1 MANLKEVRVRI
12 ASVVSTQQITKAMK
26 MVSASKLRRAQ
37 GAIQQIRPY
46 AEGLQNMVGRLV
58 SGLEGSA
65 AEMPLTSVREIKR
78 VGVVLLTSDKG
89 LCGGFNSNLIKTAR
103 RFIQD
108 LPADQQATLIPVG
121 RKGVDFFKRSGL
133 PQDLRFKDLML
144 KIRYQ
149 ATAEMAEQLSKA
161 FVQGEYD
168 QVVVVYSEFKNP
180 VVQYFRVMPWLPL
193 QAESPSASSSSSATG
208 ASSGAGQGAADYLY
222 EPGREQIVQDLLP
235 FSLAIDL
242 HKAMLDTQASEHGA
256 RMTAMDKATE
266 NAGDLLRELRLQ
278 YNRARQAAITTEI
291 TEIVGGA
298 AALAGWSTGPVACA
312 VDGRLSHM
320 LLC

>member
-103 RFIQD
+103 RFMQN
-108 LPADQQATLIPVG
+108 LPDDQQATLIPVG

-193 QAESPSASSSSSATG
+193 QSESPSASSSSSG
-208 ASSGAGQGAADYLY
+208 AGAGQGVADYLY

-298 AALAGWSTGPVACA
+298 AALAG
-312 VDGRLSHM
+312 
-320 LLC
+320 

>member
-12 ASVVSTQQITKAMK
+12 GSVISTQQITKAMK

-46 AEGLQNMVGRLV
+46 AEGLQNIVGRLV
-58 SGLEGSA
+58 AGLEGSDT
-65 AEMPLTSVREIKR
+65 EMPLTQVRDVKR

-108 LPADQQATLIPVG
+108 LPSNQQATLIPVG
-121 RKGVDFFKRSGL
+121 RKGADFFKRSDL
-133 PQDLRFKDLML
+133 PKDLRFKDLML

-149 ATAEMAEQLSKA
+149 ATAEMAEEISKA
-161 FVQGEYD
+161 FVAGEYD
-168 QVVVVYSEFKNP
+168 KVVVIYSEFKNP
-180 VVQYFRVMPWLPL
+180 VVQYFKVMPWLPL
-193 QAESPSASSSSSATG
+193 QADSDTSSASVSANQE
-208 ASSGAGQGAADYLY
+208 AQADYLY
-222 EPGREQIVQDLLP
+222 EPGREAIVRDLLP
-235 FSLAIDL
+235 FSLAIEL

-298 AALAGWSTGPVACA
+298 AALAG
-312 VDGRLSHM
+312 
-320 LLC
+320 

>member
-12 ASVVSTQQITKAMK
+12 GSVISTQQITKAMK

-46 AEGLQNMVGRLV
+46 AEGLQNIVGRLV
-58 SGLEGSA
+58 AGLEGSDT
-65 AEMPLTSVREIKR
+65 EMPLTQVRDVKR

-108 LPADQQATLIPVG
+108 LPSNQQATLIPVG
-121 RKGVDFFKRSGL
+121 RKGADFFKRSDL
-133 PQDLRFKDLML
+133 PKDLRFKDLML

-149 ATAEMAEQLSKA
+149 ATAEMAEEISKA
-161 FVQGEYD
+161 FVAGEYD
-168 QVVVVYSEFKNP
+168 KVVVIYSEFKNP
-180 VVQYFRVMPWLPL
+180 VVQYFKVMPWLPL
-193 QAESPSASSSSSATG
+193 QAESDTSTTSVSAS
-208 ASSGAGQGAADYLY
+208 QEVQADYLY
-222 EPGREQIVQDLLP
+222 EPGREAIVRDLLP
-235 FSLAIDL
+235 FSLAIEL

-298 AALAGWSTGPVACA
+298 AALAG
-312 VDGRLSHM
+312 
-320 LLC
+320 

>member
-193 QAESPSASSSSSATG
+193 QAESPSASSSSSPSG
-208 ASSGAGQGAADYLY
+208 AGAGQGAADYLY

-298 AALAGWSTGPVACA
+298 AALAG
-312 VDGRLSHM
+312 
-320 LLC
+320 

>member
-103 RFIQD
+103 RFMQN
-108 LPADQQATLIPVG
+108 LPDDQQATLIPVG

-193 QAESPSASSSSSATG
+193 QAESPSASSSSSG
-208 ASSGAGQGAADYLY
+208 AGSGQGAADYLY

-298 AALAGWSTGPVACA
+298 AALAG
-312 VDGRLSHM
+312 
-320 LLC
+320 

>member
-12 ASVVSTQQITKAMK
+12 GSVISTQQITKAMK

-46 AEGLQNMVGRLV
+46 AEGLQNIVGRLV
-58 SGLEGSA
+58 AGLEGSDT
-65 AEMPLTSVREIKR
+65 EMPLTQVRDVKR

-108 LPADQQATLIPVG
+108 LPSNQQATLIPVG
-121 RKGVDFFKRSGL
+121 RKGADFFKRSDL
-133 PQDLRFKDLML
+133 PKDLRFKDFML

-149 ATAEMAEQLSKA
+149 ATAEMAEEISKA
-161 FVQGEYD
+161 FVAGEYD
-168 QVVVVYSEFKNP
+168 KVVVIYSEFKNP
-180 VVQYFRVMPWLPL
+180 VVQYFKVMPWLPL
-193 QAESPSASSSSSATG
+193 QAEPDTSTASVSASQDA
-208 ASSGAGQGAADYLY
+208 QADYLY
-222 EPGREQIVQDLLP
+222 EPGREAIVRDLLP
-235 FSLAIDL
+235 FSLAIEL

-298 AALAGWSTGPVACA
+298 AALEG
-312 VDGRLSHM
+312 
-320 LLC
+320 

>member
-193 QAESPSASSSSSATG
+193 QAESPSASSSASG
-208 ASSGAGQGAADYLY
+208 AGAGQGVADYLY

-298 AALAGWSTGPVACA
+298 AALAG
-312 VDGRLSHM
+312 
-320 LLC
+320 

>member
-12 ASVVSTQQITKAMK
+12 ASVISTQQITKAMK

-133 PQDLRFKDLML
+133 PQDLRFRDLML

-193 QAESPSASSSSSATG
+193 QAEPPSASSSASG
-208 ASSGAGQGAADYLY
+208 AGAGQGAADYLY

-298 AALAGWSTGPVACA
+298 AALAG
-312 VDGRLSHM
+312 
-320 LLC
+320 

>member
-12 ASVVSTQQITKAMK
+12 ASVISTQQITKAMK

-46 AEGLQNMVGRLV
+46 ADGLQHIVGRLV
-58 SGLEGSA
+58 SGLEGTEA
-65 AEMPLTSVREIKR
+65 DIALAKAREVQR
-78 VGVVLLTSDKG
+78 VGIVLLTSDKG

-103 RFIQD
+103 RFIQE
-108 LPADQQATLIPVG
+108 LPAGQTGTIIPVG
-121 RKGVDFFKRSGL
+121 RKGADFFKRSGL

-149 ATAEMAEQLSKA
+149 ATAQMAEALSKA
-161 FVQGEYD
+161 FVDGEYD
-168 QVVVVYSEFKNP
+168 KVVVIYSEFKNP
-180 VVQYFRVMPWLPL
+180 VVQYFKVMPWLPL
-193 QAESPSASSSSSATG
+193 KAEP
-208 ASSGAGQGAADYLY
+208 QGAVQAATAARESKADYLY
-222 EPGREQIVQDLLP
+222 EPSRESIVRDLLP
-235 FSLAIDL
+235 FSLAIEL

-266 NAGDLLRELRLQ
+266 NAGELLRDLRLQ

-298 AALAGWSTGPVACA
+298 AALAG
-312 VDGRLSHM
+312 
-320 LLC
+320 

>member
-108 LPADQQATLIPVG
+108 LPADQQSTLIPVG

-133 PQDLRFKDLML
+133 PQDLRFRDLML

-149 ATAEMAEQLSKA
+149 ATAEMADQLSKA

-193 QAESPSASSSSSATG
+193 QAESPSASSSAPG
-208 ASSGAGQGAADYLY
+208 GGAGQGAADYLY
-222 EPGREQIVQDLLP
+222 EPGREEIVQDLLP

-291 TEIVGGA
+291 NPLNPLPARWTVG
-298 AALAGWSTGPVACA
+298 
-312 VDGRLSHM
+312 
-320 LLC
+320 

>member
-103 RFIQD
+103 RFMQN
-108 LPADQQATLIPVG
+108 LPDDQQATLIPVG

-193 QAESPSASSSSSATG
+193 QAESPSASSSSSASG
-208 ASSGAGQGAADYLY
+208 AGAGQGAADYLY

-298 AALAGWSTGPVACA
+298 AALAG
-312 VDGRLSHM
+312 
-320 LLC
+320 

>member
-108 LPADQQATLIPVG
+108 LPDDQQATLIPVG

-149 ATAEMAEQLSKA
+149 ATAEMAAELSKA

-168 QVVVVYSEFKNP
+168 QVVVIYSEFKNP
-180 VVQYFRVMPWLPL
+180 VVQYYRVMPWLPL
-193 QAESPSASSSSSATG
+193 QAESPSASTKGPG
-208 ASSGAGQGAADYLY
+208 AGAGQGTADYLY
-222 EPGREQIVQDLLP
+222 EPGREEIVQDLLP

-298 AALAGWSTGPVACA
+298 AALAG
-312 VDGRLSHM
+312 
-320 LLC
+320 

>member
-149 ATAEMAEQLSKA
+149 ATAEMADQLSKA

-193 QAESPSASSSSSATG
+193 QAESPSASSSPSG
-208 ASSGAGQGAADYLY
+208 AGAGQGAADYLY

-298 AALAGWSTGPVACA
+298 AALAG
-312 VDGRLSHM
+312 
-320 LLC
+320 

>member
-103 RFIQD
+103 RFMQN
-108 LPADQQATLIPVG
+108 LPDDQQATLIPVG

-133 PQDLRFKDLML
+133 PQDLRFKELML

-193 QAESPSASSSSSATG
+193 QAESPSASSSSSASG
-208 ASSGAGQGAADYLY
+208 AGAGQGAADYLY

-298 AALAGWSTGPVACA
+298 AALAG
-312 VDGRLSHM
+312 
-320 LLC
+320 

>member
-12 ASVVSTQQITKAMK
+12 GSVISTQQITKAMK

-46 AEGLQNMVGRLV
+46 AEGLQNIVGRLV
-58 SGLEGSA
+58 AGLEGSDT
-65 AEMPLTSVREIKR
+65 EMPLTQVRDVKR

-108 LPADQQATLIPVG
+108 LPSNQQATLIPVG
-121 RKGVDFFKRSGL
+121 RKGADFFKRSDL
-133 PQDLRFKDLML
+133 PKDLRFKDLML

-149 ATAEMAEQLSKA
+149 ATAEMAEEISKA
-161 FVQGEYD
+161 FVAGEYD
-168 QVVVVYSEFKNP
+168 KVVVIYSEFKNP
-180 VVQYFRVMPWLPL
+180 VVQYFKVMPWLPL
-193 QAESPSASSSSSATG
+193 QAESDTSTASVSASQDT
-208 ASSGAGQGAADYLY
+208 QADYLY
-222 EPGREQIVQDLLP
+222 EPGREAIVRDLLP
-235 FSLAIDL
+235 FSLAIEL

-298 AALAGWSTGPVACA
+298 AALAG
-312 VDGRLSHM
+312 
-320 LLC
+320 

>member
-108 LPADQQATLIPVG
+108 LQTI
-121 RKGVDFFKRSGL
+121 
-133 PQDLRFKDLML
+133 
-144 KIRYQ
+144 
-149 ATAEMAEQLSKA
+149 
-161 FVQGEYD
+161 
-168 QVVVVYSEFKNP
+168 
-180 VVQYFRVMPWLPL
+180 
-193 QAESPSASSSSSATG
+193 
-208 ASSGAGQGAADYLY
+208 
-222 EPGREQIVQDLLP
+222 
-235 FSLAIDL
+235 
-242 HKAMLDTQASEHGA
+242 
-256 RMTAMDKATE
+256 
-266 NAGDLLRELRLQ
+266 
-278 YNRARQAAITTEI
+278 NRQ
-291 TEIVGGA
+291 
-298 AALAGWSTGPVACA
+298 P
-312 VDGRLSHM
+312 
-320 LLC
+320 

>member
-12 ASVVSTQQITKAMK
+12 GSVISTQQITKAMK

-46 AEGLQNMVGRLV
+46 AEGLQHIVGRLV
-58 SGLEGSA
+58 AGLEGSDT
-65 AEMPLTSVREIKR
+65 EMPLTQVRDVKR

-108 LPADQQATLIPVG
+108 LPSNQQATLIPVG
-121 RKGVDFFKRSGL
+121 RKGADFFKRSDL
-133 PQDLRFKDLML
+133 PKDLRFKDLML

-149 ATAEMAEQLSKA
+149 ATAEMAEEISKA
-161 FVQGEYD
+161 FVAGEYD
-168 QVVVVYSEFKNP
+168 KVVVIYSEFKNP
-180 VVQYFRVMPWLPL
+180 VVQYFKVMPWLPL
-193 QAESPSASSSSSATG
+193 QAESDTSTASVSASQDA
-208 ASSGAGQGAADYLY
+208 QADYLY
-222 EPGREQIVQDLLP
+222 EPGREAIVRDLLP
-235 FSLAIDL
+235 FSLAIEL

-298 AALAGWSTGPVACA
+298 AALAG
-312 VDGRLSHM
+312 
-320 LLC
+320 

>member
-103 RFIQD
+103 RFMQN
-108 LPADQQATLIPVG
+108 LPDDQQATLIPVG

-193 QAESPSASSSSSATG
+193 QAESPSASSSSSSSG
-208 ASSGAGQGAADYLY
+208 AGAGQGAADYLY

-298 AALAGWSTGPVACA
+298 AALAG
-312 VDGRLSHM
+312 
-320 LLC
+320 

>member
-12 ASVVSTQQITKAMK
+12 GSVISTQQITKAMK

-46 AEGLQNMVGRLV
+46 AEGLQNIVGRLV
-58 SGLEGSA
+58 AGLEGSDT
-65 AEMPLTSVREIKR
+65 EMPLTQVRDVKR

-108 LPADQQATLIPVG
+108 LPSNQQATLIPVG
-121 RKGVDFFKRSGL
+121 RKGADFFKRSDL
-133 PQDLRFKDLML
+133 PKDLRFKDLML

-149 ATAEMAEQLSKA
+149 ATAEMAEEISKA
-161 FVQGEYD
+161 FVAGEYD
-168 QVVVVYSEFKNP
+168 KVVVIYSEFKNP
-180 VVQYFRVMPWLPL
+180 VVQYFKVMPWLPL
-193 QAESPSASSSSSATG
+193 QAVSDTSTASVSASQDA
-208 ASSGAGQGAADYLY
+208 QADYLY
-222 EPGREQIVQDLLP
+222 EPGREAIVRDLLP
-235 FSLAIDL
+235 FSLAIEL

-298 AALAGWSTGPVACA
+298 AALAG
-312 VDGRLSHM
+312 
-320 LLC
+320 

>member
-1 MANLKEVRVRI
+1 
-12 ASVVSTQQITKAMK
+12 
-26 MVSASKLRRAQ
+26 
-37 GAIQQIRPY
+37 
-46 AEGLQNMVGRLV
+46 MVGRLV

-103 RFIQD
+103 RFMQN
-108 LPADQQATLIPVG
+108 LPDDQQATLIPVG

-193 QAESPSASSSSSATG
+193 QAESPSASSSASG
-208 ASSGAGQGAADYLY
+208 AGAGQGVADYLY

-298 AALAGWSTGPVACA
+298 AALAG
-312 VDGRLSHM
+312 
-320 LLC
+320 

>member
-149 ATAEMAEQLSKA
+149 ATAEMADQLSKA

-180 VVQYFRVMPWLPL
+180 VVQYYRVMPWLPL
-193 QAESPSASSSSSATG
+193 QAESPSASTTG
-208 ASSGAGQGAADYLY
+208 AGAGQGAADYLY
-222 EPGREQIVQDLLP
+222 EPGREEIVQDLLP

-298 AALAGWSTGPVACA
+298 AALAG
-312 VDGRLSHM
+312 
-320 LLC
+320 

>member
-58 SGLEGSA
+58 SGLDGST
-65 AEMPLTSVREIKR
+65 AEMPLTTVRDVKR
-78 VGVVLLTSDKG
+78 VGIVLLTSDKG

-149 ATAEMAEQLSKA
+149 ATAEMAAELSKA
-161 FVQGEYD
+161 FIQGEYD

-193 QAESPSASSSSSATG
+193 QAEPSSASSA
-208 ASSGAGQGAADYLY
+208 GAGPGVADYLY
-222 EPGREQIVQDLLP
+222 EPGREEIVRDLLP

-278 YNRARQAAITTEI
+278 YNRARQAAITTGI

-298 AALAGWSTGPVACA
+298 AALAG
-312 VDGRLSHM
+312 
-320 LLC
+320 

>member
-12 ASVVSTQQITKAMK
+12 GSVISTQQITKAMK

-46 AEGLQNMVGRLV
+46 AEGLQNIVGRLV
-58 SGLEGSA
+58 AGLEGSDT
-65 AEMPLTSVREIKR
+65 EMPLTQVRDVKR

-108 LPADQQATLIPVG
+108 LPSNQQATLIPVG
-121 RKGVDFFKRSGL
+121 RKGADFFKRSDL
-133 PQDLRFKDLML
+133 PKDLRFKDLML

-149 ATAEMAEQLSKA
+149 ATAEMAEEISKA
-161 FVQGEYD
+161 FVAGEYD
-168 QVVVVYSEFKNP
+168 KVVVIYSEFKNP
-180 VVQYFRVMPWLPL
+180 VVQYFKVMPWLPL
-193 QAESPSASSSSSATG
+193 QAEPDTSTASVSASQDA
-208 ASSGAGQGAADYLY
+208 QADYLY
-222 EPGREQIVQDLLP
+222 EPGREAIVRDLLP
-235 FSLAIDL
+235 FSLAIEL

-298 AALAGWSTGPVACA
+298 AALAG
-312 VDGRLSHM
+312 
-320 LLC
+320 

>member
-193 QAESPSASSSSSATG
+193 QAESPSASSSSSASG
-208 ASSGAGQGAADYLY
+208 AGAGQGAADYLY

-298 AALAGWSTGPVACA
+298 AALAG
-312 VDGRLSHM
+312 
-320 LLC
+320 

>member
-12 ASVVSTQQITKAMK
+12 GSVISTQQITKAMK

-46 AEGLQNMVGRLV
+46 AEGLQNIVGRLV
-58 SGLEGSA
+58 AGLEGSDT
-65 AEMPLTSVREIKR
+65 EMPLTQVRDVKR

-108 LPADQQATLIPVG
+108 LPSNQQATLIPVG
-121 RKGVDFFKRSGL
+121 RKGADFFKRSDL
-133 PQDLRFKDLML
+133 PKDLRFKDLML

-149 ATAEMAEQLSKA
+149 ATAEMAEEISQA
-161 FVQGEYD
+161 FVAGEYD
-168 QVVVVYSEFKNP
+168 KVVVIYSEFKNP
-180 VVQYFRVMPWLPL
+180 VVQYYKVMPWLPL
-193 QAESPSASSSSSATG
+193 QAESDTSTASVSASQDA
-208 ASSGAGQGAADYLY
+208 QADYLY
-222 EPGREQIVQDLLP
+222 EPGREAIVRDLLP
-235 FSLAIDL
+235 FSLAIEL

-298 AALAGWSTGPVACA
+298 AALAG
-312 VDGRLSHM
+312 
-320 LLC
+320 

>member
-133 PQDLRFKDLML
+133 PQDLQFKYLML

-180 VVQYFRVMPWLPL
+180 VVQYYRVMPWLPL
-193 QAESPSASSSSSATG
+193 QAESPSASSSASG
-208 ASSGAGQGAADYLY
+208 AGAGQGAADYLY

-298 AALAGWSTGPVACA
+298 AALAG
-312 VDGRLSHM
+312 
-320 LLC
+320 

>member
-58 SGLEGSA
+58 SGLDGST
-65 AEMPLTSVREIKR
+65 AEMPLTTVRDVKR
-78 VGVVLLTSDKG
+78 VGIVLLTSDKG

-149 ATAEMAEQLSKA
+149 ATAEMAAELSKA
-161 FVQGEYD
+161 FIQGEYD

-193 QAESPSASSSSSATG
+193 QAEPSSASSA
-208 ASSGAGQGAADYLY
+208 GAGPGVADYLY
-222 EPGREQIVQDLLP
+222 EPGREEIVRDLLP

-298 AALAGWSTGPVACA
+298 AALAG
-312 VDGRLSHM
+312 
-320 LLC
+320 

>member
-58 SGLEGSA
+58 LGLEGSA

-193 QAESPSASSSSSATG
+193 QAESPSASSSASSSASG
-208 ASSGAGQGAADYLY
+208 AGAGQGAADYLY

-298 AALAGWSTGPVACA
+298 AALAG
-312 VDGRLSHM
+312 
-320 LLC
+320 

>member
-46 AEGLQNMVGRLV
+46 AEGLQSMVGRLV

-108 LPADQQATLIPVG
+108 LPDDQQATLIPVG

-149 ATAEMAEQLSKA
+149 ATAEMAAELSKA

-168 QVVVVYSEFKNP
+168 QVVVIYSEFKNP
-180 VVQYFRVMPWLPL
+180 VVQYYRVMPWLPL
-193 QAESPSASSSSSATG
+193 QAESPSASTTG
-208 ASSGAGQGAADYLY
+208 LGAGAGQGAADYLY
-222 EPGREQIVQDLLP
+222 EPGREEIVQDLLP

-242 HKAMLDTQASEHGA
+242 HKAMLDTQTSEHGA

-298 AALAGWSTGPVACA
+298 AALAG
-312 VDGRLSHM
+312 
-320 LLC
+320 

>member
-12 ASVVSTQQITKAMK
+12 GSVISTQQITKAMK

-46 AEGLQNMVGRLV
+46 AEGLQNIVGRLV
-58 SGLEGSA
+58 AGLEGSDT
-65 AEMPLTSVREIKR
+65 EMPLTQVRDVKR

-108 LPADQQATLIPVG
+108 LPSNQQATLIPVG
-121 RKGVDFFKRSGL
+121 RKGADFFKRSDL
-133 PQDLRFKDLML
+133 PKDLRFKDLML

-149 ATAEMAEQLSKA
+149 ATAEMAEEISKA
-161 FVQGEYD
+161 FAAGEYD
-168 QVVVVYSEFKNP
+168 KVVVIYSEFKNP
-180 VVQYFRVMPWLPL
+180 VVQYFKVMPWLPL
-193 QAESPSASSSSSATG
+193 QAESDTSTASVSASQDA
-208 ASSGAGQGAADYLY
+208 QADYLY
-222 EPGREQIVQDLLP
+222 EPGREAIVRDLLP
-235 FSLAIDL
+235 FSLAIEL

-298 AALAGWSTGPVACA
+298 AALAG
-312 VDGRLSHM
+312 
-320 LLC
+320 

>member
-1 MANLKEVRVRI
+1 
-12 ASVVSTQQITKAMK
+12 
-26 MVSASKLRRAQ
+26 
-37 GAIQQIRPY
+37 
-46 AEGLQNMVGRLV
+46 AEGLQNIVGRLV
-58 SGLEGSA
+58 AGLEGSDT
-65 AEMPLTSVREIKR
+65 EMPLTQARDVKR

-108 LPADQQATLIPVG
+108 LPSNQQATLIPVG
-121 RKGVDFFKRSGL
+121 RKGADFFKRLDL
-133 PQDLRFKDLML
+133 PKDLRFKDLML

-149 ATAEMAEQLSKA
+149 ATAEMAEEISKA
-161 FVQGEYD
+161 FVAGEYD
-168 QVVVVYSEFKNP
+168 KVVVIYSEFKNP
-180 VVQYFRVMPWLPL
+180 VVQYFKVMPWLPL
-193 QAESPSASSSSSATG
+193 QAESDTPTASVSASQDA
-208 ASSGAGQGAADYLY
+208 QADYLY
-222 EPGREQIVQDLLP
+222 EPGREAIVRDLLP
-235 FSLAIDL
+235 FSLAIEL

-298 AALAGWSTGPVACA
+298 AALAG
-312 VDGRLSHM
+312 
-320 LLC
+320 

>member
-108 LPADQQATLIPVG
+108 LPDDQQATLIPVG

-149 ATAEMAEQLSKA
+149 ATAEMAAELSKA

-168 QVVVVYSEFKNP
+168 QVVVIYSEFKNP

-193 QAESPSASSSSSATG
+193 QAESPSASSSSSG
-208 ASSGAGQGAADYLY
+208 AGAGQGAADYLY
-222 EPGREQIVQDLLP
+222 EPGREEIVQDLLP

-298 AALAGWSTGPVACA
+298 AALAG
-312 VDGRLSHM
+312 
-320 LLC
+320 

>member
-12 ASVVSTQQITKAMK
+12 ASVISTQQITKAMK

-149 ATAEMAEQLSKA
+149 ATAEMADQLSKA

-193 QAESPSASSSSSATG
+193 QAESPSASSSSSSSASG
-208 ASSGAGQGAADYLY
+208 AGAGQGAADYLY

-298 AALAGWSTGPVACA
+298 AALAG
-312 VDGRLSHM
+312 
-320 LLC
+320 

>member
-12 ASVVSTQQITKAMK
+12 GSVISTQQITKAMK

-46 AEGLQNMVGRLV
+46 AEGLQNIVGRLV
-58 SGLEGSA
+58 AGLEGSDT
-65 AEMPLTSVREIKR
+65 EMPLTQVRDIKR

-108 LPADQQATLIPVG
+108 LPSNQQATLIPVG
-121 RKGVDFFKRSGL
+121 RKGADFFKRSDL
-133 PQDLRFKDLML
+133 PKDLRFKDLML

-149 ATAEMAEQLSKA
+149 ATAEMAEEISKA
-161 FVQGEYD
+161 FVAGEYD
-168 QVVVVYSEFKNP
+168 KVVVIYSEFKNP
-180 VVQYFRVMPWLPL
+180 VVQYFKVMPWLPL
-193 QAESPSASSSSSATG
+193 QAESDTSTASVSAS
-208 ASSGAGQGAADYLY
+208 QGAQADYLY
-222 EPGREQIVQDLLP
+222 EPGREAIVRDLLP
-235 FSLAIDL
+235 FSLAIEL

-298 AALAGWSTGPVACA
+298 AALAG
-312 VDGRLSHM
+312 
-320 LLC
+320 